1 MYLSVFVLSTSLA
14 VSRDIVLGVCTT
26 PVVGVEWMSEY
37 ICPVFGPLHQ
47 VVICKYQRKAT
58 SRKEEWIVF
67 QPMTACVGFLR
78 LTKRHLV
85 LLWLTAFLCFLVLC
99 LGHENMNKNQFFR
112 KHRAFDACGAWE
124 MTFDDKGLP
133 TVHLYGFA
141 CAQHPT
147 VKKWDLNFVFDEV
160 DEPWHVYK
168 KSKFRIVVF
177 HLFCGVAACD
187 AL

>member
-37 ICPVFGPLHQ
+37 ICPVFGPLDQ
-47 VVICKYQRKAT
+47 LVICKYQHKAT
-58 SRKEEWIVF
+58 SRKEEWIAF

-112 KHRAFDACGAWE
+112 KHRAFDARGAWE

-160 DEPWHVYK
+160 DEPWRVYK
-168 KSKFRIVVF
+168 KKVLNLCFSPF
-177 HLFCGVAACD
+177 LWCCC
-187 AL
+187 L

>member
-1 MYLSVFVLSTSLA
+1 
-14 VSRDIVLGVCTT
+14 
-26 PVVGVEWMSEY
+26 
-37 ICPVFGPLHQ
+37 
-47 VVICKYQRKAT
+47 
-58 SRKEEWIVF
+58 
-67 QPMTACVGFLR
+67 
-78 LTKRHLV
+78 
-85 LLWLTAFLCFLVLC
+85 
-99 LGHENMNKNQFFR
+99 
-112 KHRAFDACGAWE
+112 